1 MAQPSFNF
9 TPSGGGFGLGNTTS
23 ASGSLFPGFGTSQ
36 PTATTT
42 QGFSF
47 GGLGAGTSLSQA
59 GNTSTGTTTLK
70 TPFNWTAT
78 TGTPATTQPSF
89 PSFGSINTQV
99 PSTAAGSGTNAGQID
114 IRNITKAT
122 RFSDLPPESQKFLA
136 NLDNHI
142 QQQKRL
148 MSSIGSMILPSVK
161 QQIQDVFNESR
172 ILFQKLAQL
181 TNDLQNDHRLVND
194 LLSEIDVQIGLV
206 DNARR
211 FYDAASQG
219 LSSAIVQIG
228 DNVFSKFYYDL
239 IVSFENRLQQYDSYI
254 EELERHFTWLYQ
266 NAEGRGNEQDLIALT
281 ETMRNQHGSFMAITG
296 KVALLHEGIEK
307 LRQKYLN
314 YRRNVL
320 QDNVNPFD
328 RQDSRL
334 KDATPVLSLTE
345 TMSPR
350 ELAQTISRIPTAS
363 QTQQTNTFQQP
374 SLFSSFKR

>member
-1 MAQPSFNF
+1 MAQSSFNF
-9 TPSGGGFGLGNTTS
+9 APSGGGFGLGNTTN
-23 ASGSLFPGFGTSQ
+23 SGSLFSGFGASQ
-36 PTATTT
+36 QTANTTQG

-47 GGLGAGTSLSQA
+47 GGLGAGTNLPQA
-59 GNTSTGTTTLK
+59 GGTTTGTTTLK

-89 PSFGSINTQV
+89 PSFGGINTQV
-99 PSTAAGSGTNAGQID
+99 PSTSVPPGTNAGQVNIM
-114 IRNITKAT
+114 NITKAT

-148 MSSIGSMILPSVK
+148 MSNIGSMSLPSVK

-181 TNDLQNDHRLVND
+181 TNDLQSDHRLVND

-219 LSSAIVQIG
+219 LSNAIMQIG

-254 EELERHFTWLYQ
+254 EELEQ
-266 NAEGRGNEQDLIALT
+266 QDLVALT
-281 ETMRNQHGSFMAITG
+281 EAMRNQHGSFMAITG
-296 KVALLHEGIEK
+296 KVALLHESVEK
-307 LRQKYLN
+307 LRQKYLT
-314 YRRNVL
+314 YRRNTL
-320 QDNVNPFD
+320 RDNINPFD

-334 KDATPVLSLTE
+334 KDAVPVLSLNE

-350 ELAQTISRIPTAS
+350 ELAQTISRIPTTS
-363 QTQQTNTFQQP
+363 QTQQTSTFQQP